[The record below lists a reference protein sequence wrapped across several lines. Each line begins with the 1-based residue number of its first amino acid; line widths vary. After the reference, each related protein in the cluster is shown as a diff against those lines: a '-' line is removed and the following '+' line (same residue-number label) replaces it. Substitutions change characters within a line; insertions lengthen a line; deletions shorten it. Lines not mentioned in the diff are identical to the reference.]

1 MNGQS
6 GNIYVIS
13 GETVKRYQPLISNVR
28 TRSGIQCWFDTTAG
42 VATHLLPEGMVPA
55 TIDHSR
61 TAGSLAS
68 AVFRLNPLPV
78 ENSNLRQTMDS
89 QQAKLYNAILQS
101 EPIPYQEIG
110 KSLLQGSLTISV
122 SSSGRKE
129 SETYSGSWSFH
140 NHTTIYSR
148 LNTVLCKVKYRAELY
163 ALWEAIHVLLTTER
177 ELLASCGKNKNF
189 LAPEVT
195 IALSQKSI
203 MHRIFTQTPIG
214 VKDTVQP
221 HYDLILEFCHLLLL
235 CKSWTKA
242 IHVPGQS
249 ITIHPK
255 GKYPSSTNQPLP
267 IVEHQEVTLATQ
279 IITVH
284 HAKEPII
291 EGLERI
297 VHHEHHS
304 DLLQSKLQK
313 DNGWSNEQFLQIKW
327 REYYRALRGISH
339 SHRVSIAKLSHQLW
353 NTNSQNQKYYGTS
366 DTCSLCGISS
376 ETPDHIYSCT
386 HPAALES
393 RTQAATIFCD
403 TLSKKMPPSIL
414 SALITALTC
423 PPSEFIEVAHKDIII
438 KQHELGHFSMCR
450 GHIIKDWLSAY
461 KSAAVTNNSLP
472 GCADKKA
479 RGWLVQ
485 VIRALWRYSKTLWSN

>member
-1 MNGQS
+1 MALLPKLHLNRHTSRAIVHGPEEFGGLALPHLHTLQGVDKLKLFLGHLRLQDRTGHLIHIDMTYVQLLTGTSMLFLNQDPAKYEWVESGWLPSLWTFINRSKLTITYPLAWKPNLPREHDRTLMDYFVNKGLQNKTLESINICRLYLQVITLSNVVAANGQTILPSYKAGHRLSSRVSKLSWPVQGRPPNTEWKVWASHLDELEKYGRLIQPLGAWVAAPHQTWTEFMDGQS
-6 GNIYVIS
+6 GNIYVIN

-140 NHTTIYSR
+140 NHITIYSR
-148 LNTVLCKVKYRAELY
+148 LNAVICKAKYRAELY

-177 ELLASCGKNKNF
+177 ELLASCGKKIF
-189 LAPEVT
+189 PAPEVT
-195 IALSQKSI
+195 IAVSQKHI
-203 MHRIFTQTPIG
+203 MHRIFTQIPIG

-221 HYDLILEFCHLLLL
+221 HYDLILEIRHLLLL
-235 CKSWTKA
+235 CESRTKA
-242 IHVPGQS
+242 IQVPGQS

-255 GKYPSSTNQPLP
+255 SKYPSSTNQP
-267 IVEHQEVTLATQ
+267 
-279 IITVH
+279 
-284 HAKEPII
+284 
-291 EGLERI
+291 
-297 VHHEHHS
+297 
-304 DLLQSKLQK
+304 
-313 DNGWSNEQFLQIKW
+313 
-327 REYYRALRGISH
+327 
-339 SHRVSIAKLSHQLW
+339 
-353 NTNSQNQKYYGTS
+353 
-366 DTCSLCGISS
+366 
-376 ETPDHIYSCT
+376 
-386 HPAALES
+386 HP
-393 RTQAATIFCD
+393 
-403 TLSKKMPPSIL
+403 M
-414 SALITALTC
+414 
-423 PPSEFIEVAHKDIII
+423 V
-438 KQHELGHFSMCR
+438 
-450 GHIIKDWLSAY
+450 
-461 KSAAVTNNSLP
+461 
-472 GCADKKA
+472 
-479 RGWLVQ
+479 
-485 VIRALWRYSKTLWSN
+485 